1 MINLEE
7 QMSNWQNVIDEM
19 KRSENFNESIVLQD
33 KDESKF
39 TFKKIGDDLKSN
51 AGFDQVIHPTQ
62 ISIKEQE
69 ANMNALLDKVLE
81 FKKQYFEDFV
91 SRHKS
96 KYPNANVELTMQ
108 DMLLQKYTRA
118 VMSDAHGD
126 LFSLLSALCTIGF
139 VNVSKNHFL
148 YFNLTTKQFVKREE
162 CYRIFTEKME
172 KEFGTPFFVDIF
184 LEHAESFFCIINDKN
199 EKMTK
204 KIELLNKYI
213 REKNISNL
221 SISANNDVINFNFAK
236 ITIQVNKIVKKFVL
250 FGSDEKQKFIINI
263 SKKKYCINVIFD
275 VNKNEYIYKLKQ
287 CFTEWKNNFLKEFFS
302 KNINSIFY
310 VIPML
315 SINPIALEA
324 PELFGKFIDL
334 GDCIDRGSE
343 TVACLVTYALLSK
356 AMPDSIKCMLGNHE
370 AMQSMLRCDDGNCFL
385 DFINFCIENQLLKPG
400 YIESNKIGDKTIWRS
415 YSHTILT
422 KKHLPKLFTLLVIS
436 SFIASMNE
444 EVVEVEKISEN
455 TQIII
460 KSFKNCSKRDFDPLK
475 RHLRN
480 KWPEIFNN
488 LSEELRNKLKN
499 FFKDEDLTKLLLKFF
514 IVNNKGK
521 TIFYQEWQSFYS
533 KLMEFG
539 FTNNEFFEL
548 KFAMCSI
555 FYNEYYKT
563 ANIIWK
569 NVFLGLAEEDARF
582 MGWLF
587 GERYVPE
594 NKCELFDDV
603 IQYLGHDHANFILM
617 PENLGGL
624 VIYLDTCR
632 SAGYR
637 TDKEGLNNESRLN
650 LL

>member
-1 MINLEE
+1 
-7 QMSNWQNVIDEM
+7 
-19 KRSENFNESIVLQD
+19 
-33 KDESKF
+33 
-39 TFKKIGDDLKSN
+39 
-51 AGFDQVIHPTQ
+51 
-62 ISIKEQE
+62 
-69 ANMNALLDKVLE
+69 
-81 FKKQYFEDFV
+81 
-91 SRHKS
+91 
-96 KYPNANVELTMQ
+96 
-108 DMLLQKYTRA
+108 
-118 VMSDAHGD
+118 
-126 LFSLLSALCTIGF
+126 
-139 VNVSKNHFL
+139 
-148 YFNLTTKQFVKREE
+148 
-162 CYRIFTEKME
+162 
-172 KEFGTPFFVDIF
+172 
-184 LEHAESFFCIINDKN
+184 
-199 EKMTK
+199 
-204 KIELLNKYI
+204 
-213 REKNISNL
+213 
-221 SISANNDVINFNFAK
+221 
-236 ITIQVNKIVKKFVL
+236 
-250 FGSDEKQKFIINI
+250 
-263 SKKKYCINVIFD
+263 
-275 VNKNEYIYKLKQ
+275 
-287 CFTEWKNNFLKEFFS
+287 
-302 KNINSIFY
+302 
-310 VIPML
+310 
-315 SINPIALEA
+315 
-324 PELFGKFIDL
+324 
-334 GDCIDRGSE
+334 
-343 TVACLVTYALLSK
+343 
-356 AMPDSIKCMLGNHE
+356 
-370 AMQSMLRCDDGNCFL
+370 
-385 DFINFCIENQLLKPG
+385 
-400 YIESNKIGDKTIWRS
+400 
-415 YSHTILT
+415 
-422 KKHLPKLFTLLVIS
+422 
-436 SFIASMNE
+436 MNE

-650 LL
+650 LLLTDITLNDINNYKGIITISGFLSRKNFKIIEGTSKIIFDELYGKVISNAVIRNTVVFSII